1 MVPTTWSRDDLL
13 AVTELA
19 DTGTLRPVIDGTY
32 PLADTATGLQHV
44 EAEHTRGKVVI
55 TVT

>member
-19 DTGTLRPVIDGTY
+19 DTGTLRPVIGRTY